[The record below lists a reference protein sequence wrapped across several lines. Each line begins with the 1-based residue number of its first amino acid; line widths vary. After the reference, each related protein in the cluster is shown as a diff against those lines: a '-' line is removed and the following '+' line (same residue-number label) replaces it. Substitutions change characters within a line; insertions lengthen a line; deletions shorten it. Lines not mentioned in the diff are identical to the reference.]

1 MAAERGARYRS
12 QDIVSLAQSLPTVID
27 HEAVFRSEVASR
39 FGLVPNFFQTAG
51 EAPGLISEIWGF
63 AKSAYLD
70 NPLPS
75 LFKERLFVHLSR
87 FCDVR
92 YCIVRHVG
100 FLIGAGNPAG
110 DSSAVPETID
120 QVVELLRKSGLPDA
134 TAMSAI
140 LDRLAAYPRPL
151 EAPDPGTREEWDIFA
166 AASLLFLQPAQADR
180 ARSAL
185 RIALGGPTLELL
197 TAYLAFIRM
206 AHYWTQTHPELLF
219 EEDMERMMR
228 EHETLANL
236 LLDPTDGARCQL
248 GGRLFDELEMLR
260 AERDDRIALR
270 KALAQN
276 EESQRHQQLLINELN
291 HRVKN
296 TLAII
301 QSIAMQTLRR
311 DDTPPQVREA
321 FMARLLALANAHD
334 ILTAENWE
342 SAELG
347 EVLAKA
353 VDMHQQDG
361 RRDRVSLAGPAIRLT
376 PKTAVALAMAIH
388 ELATNAAKYG
398 ALSVE
403 AGTVEIQWDVSTS
416 DDTQALCLT
425 WTERD
430 GPPVPLPTH
439 RGFGSRLIERGLAA
453 ELDGSV
459 RIDYRPE
466 GVVCTINAPL
476 PNVDD

>member
-1 MAAERGARYRS
+1 MFRAE
-12 QDIVSLAQSLPTVID
+12 VT
-27 HEAVFRSEVASR
+27 SR

-51 EAPGLISEIWGF
+51 EAPGLISELWGF

-110 DSSAVPETID
+110 DPAAVPETVE
-120 QVVELLRKSGLPDA
+120 QVVELLRKPSVPDA
-134 TAMSAI
+134 AVLSAI
-140 LDRLAAYPRPL
+140 LDRLAAYEVPL
-151 EAPDPGTREEWDIFA
+151 PAPDPGSPAEWDIFA
-166 AASLLFLQPAQADR
+166 AASILFLDPGQADR
-180 ARSAL
+180 ARRAL
-185 RIALGGPTLELL
+185 RTALGGPALEML

-206 AHYWTQTHPELLF
+206 AHYWTQTHPDLPF
-219 EEDMERMMR
+219 EEDMERVLR
-228 EHETLANL
+228 QHETLATL
-236 LLDPTDGARCQL
+236 LLDPTEGARSKM

-260 AERDDRIALR
+260 GERDDRLALR
-270 KALAQN
+270 DALKRN
-276 EESQRHQQLLINELN
+276 EEAQRHQLLLINELN

-301 QSIAMQTLRR
+301 QSIAMQTLRGN
-311 DDTPPQVREA
+311 DTPPEVREA

-334 ILTAENWE
+334 ILTAESWE

-347 EVLAKA
+347 DVLAKA
-353 VDMHQQDG
+353 VGMHRQEGQH
-361 RRDRVSLAGPAIRLT
+361 DRISLSGPPFRLI

-398 ALSVE
+398 ALSDD
-403 AGTVEIQWDVSTS
+403 AGSVDIRWVVSTS
-416 DDTQALCLT
+416 ADMPALCLT
-425 WTERD
+425 WTERG
-430 GPPVPLPTH
+430 GPAVQPPTH
-439 RGFGSRLIERGLAA
+439 KGFGSRLIERGLAA
-453 ELDGSV
+453 ELGGSV
-459 RIDYRPE
+459 RLDYRPE
-466 GVVCTINAPL
+466 GVVCTIEAPL
-476 PNVDD
+476 PGIDSPE